1 MTRTPP
7 PPPCPR
13 RHRGPYL
20 LAALTAALCLAT
32 GAAGAE
38 ESAFDYQTIGAT
50 LSYSIDIS
58 GEAHTG
64 QAGGQWSK
72 ASVTRHLQGTLH
84 LPGQKEQAAQVDNLD
99 EQIARTTR
107 TRQAMGTDMASIQR
121 IAEECGDDDDCIS
134 ARMMAQVR
142 GMSPDKRAAVVQ
154 AMQGPAA
161 KFSHHHFGMWGLDGN
176 TACTL
181 KASSRGES
189 SYRSL
194 DQGEGYAEYV
204 TGSEQR
210 QGQGSSDCRHEPV
223 PRASA
228 QWDGDAG
235 TLDLDLPGLA
245 FAEHWQ
251 AADGKSG
258 SRQVRIPDVQLD
270 HLRWSGRGPQSG
282 EQVRHITTAAGDDTL
297 PATMTI
303 RWTFTLDRA

>member
-7 PPPCPR
+7 PPPR
-13 RHRGPYL
+13 LRHHRGVRL
-20 LAALTAALCLAT
+20 STVSAAALALAA

-38 ESAFDYQTIGAT
+38 ESAFDYQNIGAT

-58 GEAHTG
+58 GEAHTS

-72 ASVTRHLQGTLH
+72 TSVTRHLQGTLH
-84 LPGQKEQAAQVDNLD
+84 LAGQKEQAAQLDNVD

-107 TRQAMGTDMASIQR
+107 TRQAMGYDMASIQR
-121 IAEECGDDDDCIS
+121 IAEECGDDDDCIG
-134 ARMMAQVR
+134 ARMMALTR
-142 GMSPDKRAAVVQ
+142 GMSPTKRAAVVQ

-161 KFSHHHFGMWGLDGN
+161 KFSHHHWGTWGLDGH

-181 KASSRGES
+181 KATSRGAS
-189 SYRSL
+189 SHRSL

-204 TGSEQR
+204 SGSEQR

-223 PRASA
+223 PRAGA
-228 QWDGDAG
+228 KWDGDAG
-235 TLDLDLPGLA
+235 TLDLDLSGLV

-251 AADGKSG
+251 ADDGKSG
-258 SRQVRIPDVQLD
+258 SRQVRIPDVKLD
-270 HLRWSGRGPQSG
+270 HLRWSGQGAQSG
-282 EQVRHITTAAGDDTL
+282 EQVRHITTAAGDGTL